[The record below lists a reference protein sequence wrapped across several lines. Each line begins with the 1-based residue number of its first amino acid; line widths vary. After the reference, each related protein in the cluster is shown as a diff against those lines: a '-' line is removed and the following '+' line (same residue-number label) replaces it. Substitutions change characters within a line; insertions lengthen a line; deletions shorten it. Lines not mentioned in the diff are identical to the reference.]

1 MARST
6 TYTVHVR
13 GRGRADAD
21 VVFVKDGFSWP
32 AFFFTLIW
40 ALWHRLWMFA
50 LIVAASGF
58 AIAIVS
64 ELLLL
69 DPVTDAAIGLA
80 WSVLVGFEA
89 NDARRRALER
99 RDFDTE
105 DVVLGQTLA
114 QAEHSFFQKHHHL
127 YASPA

>member
-21 VVFVKDGFSWP
+21 VIFVKDGFSWP
-32 AFFFTLIW
+32 AFFFTVIW
-40 ALWHRLWMFA
+40 ALYQRLWMFA
-50 LIVAASGF
+50 LVVAASG
-58 AIAIVS
+58 IAIGMAS

-69 DPVTDAAIGLA
+69 DPLTDAAVGLG
-80 WSVLVGFEA
+80 WSALVGFEA
-89 NDARRRALER
+89 NDARRRALLR
-99 RDFDTE
+99 RGYDDE
-105 DVVLGQTLA
+105 DVILGQNLA
-114 QAEHSFFQKHHHL
+114 QAEHRFFAKHHHL